1 MIDWHRI
8 DELHAEIGPEG
19 FEEVVELF
27 LDEVEAI
34 VMRLTTAPDPRSF
47 EADLHFLKGGAWNL
61 GFAEFGAL
69 CQDGERRAA
78 GGGEGAI
85 DIGRIVDS
93 YFTSKQ
99 AFMAGLASREDR
111 SSAA

>member
-1 MIDWHRI
+1 MIDWQRI
-8 DELHAEIGPEG
+8 DELHAEIGPDG
-19 FEEVVELF
+19 FAEVVELF

-34 VMRLTTAPDPRSF
+34 VMRLSTAPDPQRL

-78 GGGEGAI
+78 GGNAGSVDA
-85 DIGRIVDS
+85 GRIVDC
-93 YFTSKQ
+93 YFASKQ
-99 AFMAGLASREDR
+99 AFMAGLASGKAS